1 MIVDRSIRLL
11 TERLV
16 LRATVPAD
24 IERAVE
30 IRSNYEVARNLASA
44 TIPPDVEKMTNWF
57 TGHAE
62 EWRQGAAYRLAI
74 TLDSRLIGICDVFDV
89 AQGQGEIGYWLDRAV
104 WGRGLGLE
112 AAERLVRFAIEDVGL
127 ISLRAGCADD
137 NEASAAILTR
147 LGFTRLEDVGVFSS
161 SRREEI
167 VQRRFLLT
175 V

>member
-1 MIVDRSIRLL
+1 VSYDRSIRLF

-16 LRATVPAD
+16 LRATVPTD

-30 IRSNYEVARNLASA
+30 IRSNHEVARNLASA

-57 TGHAE
+57 AGHAE

-74 TLDSRLIGICDVFDV
+74 TLHSRLIGICDVFDV
-89 AQGQGEIGYWLDRAV
+89 VQGQGEIGYWLDRAV
-104 WGRGLGLE
+104 WGRGFGLE
-112 AAERLVRFAIEDVGL
+112 AAERLVRFVLEDVGL

-137 NEASAAILTR
+137 NAASAAILTR
-147 LGFTRLEDVGVFSS
+147 LGFTRMEDARIFSR
-161 SRREEI
+161 SRGEEI

>member
-1 MIVDRSIRLL
+1 MTSDRSVRLL

-16 LRATVPAD
+16 LRPTVPAD

-30 IRSNYEVARNLASA
+30 IRSNHDVARNLVWA

-62 EWRQGAAYRLAI
+62 EWHQGSAYRLAV

-89 AQGQGEIGYWLDRAV
+89 AEGQGEIGYWLDQAS
-104 WGRGLGLE
+104 WGCGLGLE
-112 AAERLVRFAIEDVGL
+112 AAERLVRFAVEDVGL

-137 NEASAAILTR
+137 NAASAAILTR
-147 LGFTRLEDVGVFSS
+147 LGFTRLEDVQIFSR
-161 SRREEI
+161 SRREDI